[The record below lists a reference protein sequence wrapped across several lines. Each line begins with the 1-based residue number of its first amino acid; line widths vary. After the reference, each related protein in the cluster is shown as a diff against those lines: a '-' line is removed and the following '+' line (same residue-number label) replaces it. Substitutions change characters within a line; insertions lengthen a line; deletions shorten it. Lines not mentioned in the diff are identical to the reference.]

1 MKISIIKIG
10 GNVIDF
16 PEKLDEFLL
25 LFSKFPGRKILV
37 HGGGVMASR
46 FGESLGVMPEMVD
59 GRRITD
65 KDTLDIVT
73 MVYAGL
79 INKNITAKLQALKVN
94 SIGMCGAD
102 GNLIRSVKR
111 PVKGIDY
118 GYVGD
123 VKEVNTTL
131 ASQFLEGGL
140 IPVVS
145 AITHDR
151 KGQLLNTNADSIA
164 SALATSL
171 AKSHQVNLYF
181 CFNKSGVL
189 IDEKNENSIIPLIN
203 EDIYKELKKE
213 NVIHSGM
220 IPKLDNAFQA
230 LQQGVNHVW
239 IGKAEN
245 LLLAAKGKLSGTT
258 IESHRYDLY

>member
-16 PEKLDEFLL
+16 PEKLDEFLV
-25 LFSKFPGRKILV
+25 LFSKFPGNKILV

-46 FGESLGVMPEMVD
+46 FGESMGVMPEMVD

-79 INKNITAKLQALKVN
+79 INKNLVAKLQALKVN
-94 SIGMCGAD
+94 AIGMTGAD
-102 GNLIRSVKR
+102 GNLIRSIKR

-118 GYVGD
+118 GFVGD
-123 VKEVNTTL
+123 IQEINTSLIDTL
-131 ASQFLEGGL
+131 LSAGL
-140 IPVVS
+140 QPVVN
-145 AITHDR
+145 AITHDK

-164 SALATSL
+164 SALSTSL
-171 AKSHQVNLYF
+171 AAEHQVNLYF

-203 EDIYKELKKE
+203 EDIYAELRKE

-220 IPKLDNAFQA
+220 IPKLDNAFSA
-230 LQQGVNHVW
+230 LEKGVNNVW

-258 IESHRYDLY
+258 IERNRYDLY

>member
-10 GNVIDF
+10 GNVIDY
-16 PEKLDEFLL
+16 PEKLQEFLE
-25 LFSKFPGRKILV
+25 LFSKFPGHKILV

-46 FGESLGVMPEMVD
+46 FGESMGVMPEMVD

-79 INKNITAKLQALKVN
+79 INKNMVAKLQELKQN
-94 SIGMCGAD
+94 AIGLTGAD
-102 GNLIRSVKR
+102 GNLIRSAKR
-111 PVKGIDY
+111 PVKDIDY

-123 VKEVNTTL
+123 VVEVNTKFL
-131 ASQFLEGGL
+131 SQLLDSGL
-140 IPVVS
+140 VPLVN
-145 AITHDR
+145 AITHDK

-164 SALATSL
+164 SAMATSL
-171 AKSHQVNLYF
+171 AQEHEVNLYF

-213 NVIHSGM
+213 QVIHSGM

-230 LQQGVNHVW
+230 LEKGVNNVW

-245 LLLAAKGKLSGTT
+245 LILASKGKLSGTI
-258 IESHRYDLY
+258 IEKHRYDLY